1 MSTSGFDG
9 KRVSEIYFGLRRR
22 WDPEACKSC
31 FCPKTPNRI
40 TTPCYGTVSST
51 KTASFVHFFFQ

>member
-51 KTASFVHFFFQ
+51 KTASFV